1 VAPAFTP
8 LTREPDAEL
17 EAQFDAEPDAEPDP
31 QLAAEPEDWEPE
43 VVAPARRT
51 DNGIRPEVREAAQ
64 AAAAA
69 PERRHRRLAPGL
81 SKHALVQVVIA
92 GLLIAGV
99 IVGGPRVGDMVAWGQ
114 GLFAKDQPTTVG
126 TVVTLDAT
134 TFHPAGTAVAGT
146 PVPAQAQA
154 GPGAAKGEHL
164 VAVPLRIRND
174 GTTQWDVPVAAE
186 AALVDTLGVSH
197 PVARTVKAV
206 KGFALLP
213 GVAKIGP
220 GAEVTGYV
228 VFSVPNGRELRSVS
242 LGLAKAG
249 DDTVTW
255 QVSP

>member
-1 VAPAFTP
+1 M
-8 LTREPDAEL
+8 
-17 EAQFDAEPDAEPDP
+17 
-31 QLAAEPEDWEPE
+31 
-43 VVAPARRT
+43 
-51 DNGIRPEVREAAQ
+51 
-64 AAAAA
+64 
-69 PERRHRRLAPGL
+69 
-81 SKHALVQVVIA
+81 IA